1 MSASSASV
9 RSAHTPDAVDQTVDA
24 RVLEERARWAMR
36 IHDGLTQT
44 VTSAVLELQTLRTRI
59 LADPA
64 GAVASLSAVE
74 AAIRADLREI
84 RQMLFDLY
92 EDQRPPEPPMATFV
106 DELLARWG
114 LPARVTI
121 DGDVDDV
128 PLGVLETAHAVLAES
143 LANAAKHAG
152 TSDVAVHIAASA
164 AQMRIEVI
172 DRGLGIGD
180 RRRRRSAL
188 RAQHDA
194 GPRRG
199 YRWNLGDRIDAR
211 GRDPCGRAPSRRRAR
226 RGTMRILIVDDH
238 ALVRRGMAYVVKEG
252 FPDADVVEAEGA
264 AAALDVMRIKAADLA
279 LVDVRMPDL
288 DGLELLRAMKLEWPD
303 VPVIMLSTYENAP
316 YVKRALSDG
325 AAGYLLKDATPED
338 LGQAINVAISGGGNV
353 LSPRV
358 IQNLFEDVESSGGQ
372 TTNGHPRSRRTEY
385 NLTQREHD
393 ILALLS
399 EGRSNR
405 SIAQNLYL
413 SEKTVK
419 AHLAAIFRKLGVTN
433 RTQAAMMAV
442 QLGVGPVPGAVT
454 GTD

>member
-1 MSASSASV
+1 
-9 RSAHTPDAVDQTVDA
+9 
-24 RVLEERARWAMR
+24 
-36 IHDGLTQT
+36 
-44 VTSAVLELQTLRTRI
+44 
-59 LADPA
+59 
-64 GAVASLSAVE
+64 
-74 AAIRADLREI
+74 
-84 RQMLFDLY
+84 
-92 EDQRPPEPPMATFV
+92 
-106 DELLARWG
+106 
-114 LPARVTI
+114 
-121 DGDVDDV
+121 
-128 PLGVLETAHAVLAES
+128 
-143 LANAAKHAG
+143 
-152 TSDVAVHIAASA
+152 
-164 AQMRIEVI
+164 
-172 DRGLGIGD
+172 
-180 RRRRRSAL
+180 
-188 RAQHDA
+188 
-194 GPRRG
+194 
-199 YRWNLGDRIDAR
+199 
-211 GRDPCGRAPSRRRAR
+211 
-226 RGTMRILIVDDH
+226 MRILIVDDH
-238 ALVRRGMAYVVKEG
+238 ALVRRGMTYVVKEG

-264 AAALDVMRIKAADLA
+264 NAALDMMRSKAADLA

-316 YVKRALSDG
+316 YVKRALADG

-358 IQNLFEDVESSGGQ
+358 IQNLFEDVESSGGPNG
-372 TTNGHPRSRRTEY
+372 NGHAKSRRTEY

-442 QLGVGPVPGAVT
+442 QLGVGPAQPAVGA
-454 GTD
+454 GE

>member
-1 MSASSASV
+1 
-9 RSAHTPDAVDQTVDA
+9 
-24 RVLEERARWAMR
+24 
-36 IHDGLTQT
+36 
-44 VTSAVLELQTLRTRI
+44 
-59 LADPA
+59 
-64 GAVASLSAVE
+64 
-74 AAIRADLREI
+74 
-84 RQMLFDLY
+84 
-92 EDQRPPEPPMATFV
+92 
-106 DELLARWG
+106 
-114 LPARVTI
+114 
-121 DGDVDDV
+121 
-128 PLGVLETAHAVLAES
+128 
-143 LANAAKHAG
+143 
-152 TSDVAVHIAASA
+152 
-164 AQMRIEVI
+164 
-172 DRGLGIGD
+172 
-180 RRRRRSAL
+180 
-188 RAQHDA
+188 
-194 GPRRG
+194 
-199 YRWNLGDRIDAR
+199 
-211 GRDPCGRAPSRRRAR
+211 
-226 RGTMRILIVDDH
+226 MRILIVDDH
-238 ALVRRGMAYVVKEG
+238 ALVRRGMAYVVKDG

-264 AAALDVMRIKAADLA
+264 SAALDVMREKAADLA

-288 DGLELLRAMKLEWPD
+288 DGLELLRAMKLEWPG

-358 IQNLFEDVESSGGQ
+358 IQNLFEDVESSGSQ
-372 TTNGHPRSRRTEY
+372 TNGHPKSRRTEY